1 MTDPTSPLTV
11 PSDADPLP
19 DVVQMLFAA
28 GDLFS
33 PTAWVRWVLDQVCDF
48 DPIEDVAK
56 WFSGDWNRLMQASRG
71 LTNLG
76 EYHSLLGEELDVAR
90 RAVSGDW
97 DGTAAQAADT
107 YFRTLV
113 STLDDQRSALSNIAG
128 QYQAVAVGMS
138 QAAEVV
144 AGLLSSMVDWVLI
157 AAASAAAAAAS
168 SWTVVG
174 GLLGGS
180 ATAAAILRAADLA
193 RQIVAAHAMAVTLA
207 NGAVASTA
215 GFLGAIHGFSG
226 AALPSAYDHPGV
238 AR

>member
-1 MTDPTSPLTV
+1 MTDPASVLTA

-19 DVVQMLFAA
+19 DAVQMLFAA

-48 DPIEDVAK
+48 DPIGDVAK
-56 WFSGDWNRLMQASRG
+56 WFSGDWNRLMQSSRA
-71 LTNLG
+71 LTSLG
-76 EYHSLLGEELDVAR
+76 EYHALLGEELDVAR
-90 RAVSGDW
+90 RSVSADW
-97 DGTAAQAADT
+97 DGSAAEAADT

-113 STLDDQRSALSNIAG
+113 AALDEQRSALDNISG

-144 AGLLSSMVDWVLI
+144 SGLLSSMVDWVLI

-168 SWTVVG
+168 SWTIVG
-174 GLLGGS
+174 GIAGGS
-180 ATAAAILRAADLA
+180 ATAAAILKAAGIA
-193 RQIVAAHAMAVTLA
+193 KQIVAAHALAVTIA
-207 NGAVASTA
+207 NGAIASTA
-215 GFLGAIHGFSG
+215 GYLGAIHGFSG

-238 AR
+238 TR